1 MRAVFYFYTM
11 GDNPIGVFDSGVGG
25 LSLLRELQSLLPNE
39 NFIYISDNAFAPYGA
54 LTSENI
60 RARSQALAHWLCEQ
74 SCKLIVVACNTAT
87 TNAIQPLRKTYSI
100 PFVGIE
106 PAIKPAA
113 LQTKTGVI
121 GVLATKGT
129 LSSGLFHETSTA
141 FAQGVRILE
150 KEGKH
155 LVEMIE
161 SGMLESDEMDQLLQS
176 YTKPM
181 IEKGVDHLVLGCT
194 HYPFLTPILNRTLP
208 KHIKII
214 DCNGAVAKQVERV
227 LNKKDLG
234 CMTQRMGNTTY
245 FCTGNSQAMVR
256 FVSPDD
262 VNVLSIP

>member
-1 MRAVFYFYTM
+1 MRNRPV
-11 GDNPIGVFDSGVGG
+11 GVFDSGVGG
-25 LSLLRELQSLLPNE
+25 LSLLRELCSLLPNE

-54 LTSENI
+54 LSPDDILE
-60 RARSQALAHWLCEQ
+60 RSQALSHWLFEQ

-87 TNAIQPLRKTYSI
+87 TNAIETLRKTHLI

-113 LQTKTGVI
+113 LHTKTGVV

-161 SGMLESDEMDQLLQS
+161 SGMLESDEMEQLLQS

-194 HYPFLTPILNRTLP
+194 HYPFLMPILTRILP
-208 KHIKII
+208 QHIKIV

-227 LNKKDLG
+227 LNKKELG
-234 CMTQRMGNTTY
+234 CESQNLGSTTY
-245 FCTGNSQAMVR
+245 FCTGDSQSMR
-256 FVSPDD
+256 QFVSPE
-262 VNVLSIP
+262 NVIELSIP

>member
-1 MRAVFYFYTM
+1 M
-11 GDNPIGVFDSGVGG
+11 GDRPIGIFDSGVGG
-25 LSLLRELQSLLPNE
+25 LSLLRELRSLLPNE

-54 LTSENI
+54 LSPEDI
-60 RARSQALAHWLCEQ
+60 RERSQALTHWLCEQ

-87 TNAIQPLRKTYSI
+87 TNAIESLRKTYQI

-113 LQTKTGVI
+113 LQTKTGVV

-141 FAQGVRILE
+141 YGQGVQILE

-155 LVEMIE
+155 LVDMIE
-161 SGMLESDEMDQLLQS
+161 SGMLQSEEMEHLLQT
-176 YTKPM
+176 YTQPM
-181 IEKGVDHLVLGCT
+181 IEQGADHLVLGCT
-194 HYPFLTPILNRTLP
+194 HYPFLTPILTRILP
-208 KHIKII
+208 QHIKIV

-234 CMTQRMGNTTY
+234 CMSQILGNTTY
-245 FCTGNSQAMVR
+245 FCTGDSQTMFQ